1 MRPEISQ
8 DLSKG
13 LYEST
18 YVNFTSSLP
27 RALLE
32 EFAQLVASKG
42 TNQLIE
48 QVYDQFLDFV
58 VLEPSL
64 FCLTPSPTSST
75 AATTTTSANTTRPA
89 YELLHD
95 PASKEDDIEAVVD
108 RVASGLFSVLATL
121 GQLPIIRCPPSN
133 AAEMVARK
141 LDSKLRDH
149 LASRGANLFS
159 NNASDAFQ
167 RPVLVI
173 LDRNV
178 DLTPMVSHSW
188 TYQALVNDV
197 LDMKLNR
204 VTVSVGGLSP
214 TLAHSPGLGELT
226 FCVLEDTRGW
236 TRAKAVLRL
245 GQQRLLLG

>member
-1 MRPEISQ
+1 M
-8 DLSKG
+8 
-13 LYEST
+13 YEST
-18 YVNFTSSLP
+18 YVNFTSPLP

-42 TNQLIE
+42 TSQLIE

-64 FCLTPSPTSST
+64 FCLTPSDASSQNTGSSHSRPT
-75 AATTTTSANTTRPA
+75 

-159 NNASDAFQ
+159 NNNNSDSFQ

-204 VTVSVGGLSP
+204 VTV
-214 TLAHSPGLGELT
+214 
-226 FCVLEDTRGW
+226 
-236 TRAKAVLRL
+236 AVRKFAF
-245 GQQRLLLG
+245 QRCLC